1 MGAGIDYGRGTG
13 ANTDPDTGIRFGVIP
28 MNSLSEFAHESFEGI
43 YPRSCPKCGGDVVD
57 HDDDKHG
64 EYPHFQEQGWRKR
77 RGCDDYACES
87 CNLALESEDVFG
99 EEPNGHECT
108 DTDYKAHQFRDDGDI
123 FVERAPFFTRA
134 RFCSPCAPGAVHLG
148 SPDPDGERG
157 YCFGHDWFDGDVAPY
172 PVFDVK
178 TGAEVFPA
186 DWSVE
191 SLHSG
196 IRVSAMHKGARVSR
210 LFVDMTREEAQSA
223 FREELGSAE

>member
-13 ANTDPDTGIRFGVIP
+13 ANTDPTNGIRFGVIS
-28 MNSLSEFAHESFEGI
+28 MGALSEWAHESFEGI

-57 HDDDKHG
+57 YSDIPEEQADDAEDWK
-64 EYPHFQEQGWRKR
+64 RKDGR
-77 RGCDDYACES
+77 CDDYACIS
-87 CNLALESEDVFG
+87 CERVYGSEDVYG

-108 DTDYKAHQFRDDGDI
+108 DSDYSATMDDYNDV
-123 FVERAPFFTRA
+123 FVMRSPFYTRA
-134 RFCSPCAPGAVHLG
+134 RFCSPCAPGAVHLEN
-148 SPDPDGERG
+148 PDDDGARG
-157 YCFGHDWFDGDVAPY
+157 YCFGHDWFTDDIAPY

-196 IRVSAMHKGARVSR
+196 IQVSAMHKGARVSR
-210 LFVDMTREEAQSA
+210 LYVDMAREEAQSA
-223 FREELGSAE
+223 FRAELGNVE